1 MVVELKLK
9 SKINM
14 IEKNNIDG
22 DKILLKTKTRLT
34 FQKYLRLARE
44 FFTFFGVSWGSWKS
58 VIN

>member
-44 FFTFFGVSWGSWKS
+44 LVLDFSEFPGVVGKL
-58 VIN
+58 